1 MKLLMKIINC
11 GVIIGI
17 IMIIAAIILHPLG
30 KIILFG
36 KFLEIGEGFYGYAFG
51 GIDDYIL
58 LFWGG
63 VILIIPRLLMHIK
76 NNTLLK
82 VFILLGIIF
91 WGYVLFS
98 GELRLIGCH

>member
-1 MKLLMKIINC
+1 MKLLKKIINW
-11 GVIIGI
+11 GFIIGI
-17 IMIIAAIILHPLG
+17 IMIIASTILHPLG

-36 KFLEIGEGFYGYAFG
+36 SFIEIGEGFYGYAFG

-63 VILIIPRLLMHIK
+63 VILIIPRLLLNIK

-82 VFILLGIIF
+82 IFIILGIIF

>member
-1 MKLLMKIINC
+1 MKIINC

-17 IMIIAAIILHPLG
+17 IMIIAAIIRHPLG

>member
-1 MKLLMKIINC
+1 
-11 GVIIGI
+11 
-17 IMIIAAIILHPLG
+17 MIIASTILHPLG

-36 KFLEIGEGFYGYAFG
+36 SFIEIGEGFYGYAFG

-63 VILIIPRLLMHIK
+63 VILIIPRLLLNIK

-82 VFILLGIIF
+82 IFIILGIIF